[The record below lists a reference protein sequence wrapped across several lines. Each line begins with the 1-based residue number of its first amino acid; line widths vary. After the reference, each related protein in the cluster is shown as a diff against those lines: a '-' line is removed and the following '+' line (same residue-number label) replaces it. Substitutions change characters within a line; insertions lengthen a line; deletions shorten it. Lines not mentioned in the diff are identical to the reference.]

1 MIDDDATT
9 TEDGAC
15 STQEVNAGAAAEA
28 GAATAAGAAGAAAEE
43 IEQSAAPALPPPRP
57 ARRQAWQ
64 GRSRQRRE
72 VLSRM
77 PLAIKLDCLNRSV
90 T

>member
-1 MIDDDATT
+1 MR
-9 TEDGAC
+9 
-15 STQEVNAGAAAEA
+15 NNYAELCV
-28 GAATAAGAAGAAAEE
+28 
-43 IEQSAAPALPPPRP
+43 IMQLVVKDPAPARPPHRQ

-77 PLAIKLDCLNRSV
+77 PLAIKLVCLNRSV
-90 T
+90 S